1 MEMHIE
7 QWVNDSPLDQKAIRH
22 ATHMILKAISGS
34 DELSAKMVMKGGAL
48 LGLRYGSSRYTT
60 DIDFSTDLRLAEV
73 SLEEF
78 TGNFNDSLDVAEAE
92 LAYGMKCKLQSYKI
106 QPNAQGTFPTVKL
119 KVAYAY
125 KNDQAQMKRLES
137 RGGTNLIS
145 IDYSF
150 NERSYN
156 LEILEIDDGQ
166 LKVYGIFDLLAEKYR
181 SILQQVVR
189 ERNREQDIYD
199 VNYLLTTIEEPT
211 AEDRYKIL
219 DSLIR
224 KSEGKDVCEF
234 LNAAGMDD
242 PRIKERSFERYADL
256 QATVKVLPD
265 FEESYKRVSDFY
277 RNLPWELFEE

>member
-1 MEMHIE
+1 
-7 QWVNDSPLDQKAIRH
+7 
-22 ATHMILKAISGS
+22 
-34 DELSAKMVMKGGAL
+34 MKGGAL
-48 LGLRYGSSRYTT
+48 LGLRYKSSRYTT
-60 DIDFSTDLRLAEV
+60 DIDFSTELRLSEI

-78 TGNFNDSLDVAEAE
+78 IGEFNDSLDVAEAE

-106 QPNAQGTFPTVKL
+106 QPKAEGTFPTVKL

-125 KNDQAQMKRLES
+125 KNDQAQMKRLENK
-137 RGGTNLIS
+137 GGTNLIS

-150 NERSYN
+150 NEKTYN
-156 LEILEIDDGQ
+156 CEILEVDDGQ

-211 AEDRYKIL
+211 DDDRYKIL
-219 DSLIR
+219 DSLLR
-224 KSEGKDVCEF
+224 KSVGKDLDKF
-234 LNAAGMDD
+234 LNAAGLDD
-242 PRIKERSFERYADL
+242 PRIKERSFERYGDL

-265 FEESYKRVSDFY
+265 FEESYKRISDFY
-277 RNLPWELFEE
+277 KSLPWELFGK

>member
-1 MEMHIE
+1 MEMQIE
-7 QWVNDSPLDQKAIRH
+7 QWVKNSPLDQRGIRQ
-22 ATHMILKAISGS
+22 ATHLILKAISGS
-34 DELSAKMVMKGGAL
+34 DELSARMVMKGGAL
-48 LGLRYGSSRYTT
+48 LGLRYGSNRYTT
-60 DIDFSTDLRLAEV
+60 DIDFSTDLRLAEI

-78 TGNFNDSLDVAEAE
+78 IGDFNDSLDVAEAE

-106 QPNAQGTFPTVKL
+106 QPKAEGTFPTVKL

-125 KNDQAQMKRLES
+125 KNDQAQMKRLENK
-137 RGGTNLIS
+137 GGTNLIS

-150 NERSYN
+150 NEKTYN
-156 LEILEIDDGQ
+156 CEILEVDDGQ

-211 AEDRYKIL
+211 VEDRYKIL
-219 DSLIR
+219 DSLFR
-224 KSEGKDVCEF
+224 KSEGKDVGEF
-234 LNAAGMDD
+234 LNAEGLDD
-242 PRIKERSFERYADL
+242 PRIKERSFERYGDL

-265 FEESYKRVSDFY
+265 FEESYKRISDFY
-277 RNLPWELFEE
+277 KSLPWELFGK

>member
-1 MEMHIE
+1 MEMEIE
-7 QWVNDSPLDQKAIRH
+7 QWVKAAPLDQRGIRQ
-22 ATHMILKAISGS
+22 ATHLILKAISGS
-34 DELSAKMVMKGGAL
+34 DELSARMVMKGGAL
-48 LGLRYGSSRYTT
+48 LGLRYKSSRYTT
-60 DIDFSTDLRLAEV
+60 DIDFSTELRLSEI

-78 TGNFNDSLDVAEAE
+78 IGDFNDSLDVAEAE

-106 QPNAQGTFPTVKL
+106 QPKAEGTFPTVKL

-125 KNDQAQMKRLES
+125 KNDQAQMKRLENK
-137 RGGTNLIS
+137 GGTNLIS

-150 NERSYN
+150 NEKTYN
-156 LEILEIDDGQ
+156 CEILEVDDGQ

-211 AEDRYKIL
+211 DDDRYKIL
-219 DSLIR
+219 DSLLR
-224 KSEGKDVCEF
+224 KSVGKDLDEF
-234 LNAAGMDD
+234 LNAAGLDD
-242 PRIKERSFERYADL
+242 PRIKERSFERYGDL

-265 FEESYKRVSDFY
+265 FEESYKRISDFY
-277 RNLPWELFEE
+277 KSLPWELFGK

>member
-78 TGNFNDSLDVAEAE
+78 TGSFNDSLDVAEAE

-211 AEDRYKIL
+211 AEDRYNIL

>member
-1 MEMHIE
+1 MEMQIE
-7 QWVNDSPLDQKAIRH
+7 QWVNDSPLDQKGIRQ
-22 ATHMILKAISGS
+22 ATHLILKAISGS
-34 DELSAKMVMKGGAL
+34 DELSARMVMKGGAL

-60 DIDFSTDLRLAEV
+60 DIDFSTELRLTEV

-78 TGNFNDSLDVAEAE
+78 TQSFNDSLDVAEAE

-125 KNDQAQMKRLES
+125 KKDQAQMRRLES
-137 RGGTNLIS
+137 KGGTNLIS

-150 NERSYN
+150 NEKTYN
-156 LEILEIDDGQ
+156 YEILEIDDGK

-199 VNYLLTTIEEPT
+199 VNYLLMTIEVPT
-211 AEDRYKIL
+211 AEDRFNIL

-224 KSEGKDVCEF
+224 KSEEKGVDDF
-234 LNAAGMDD
+234 LHAAGMDD
-242 PRIKERSFERYADL
+242 VRIKDRSFARYADL
-256 QATVKVLPD
+256 EATVKVLPD
-265 FEESYKRVSDFY
+265 FEESYKRVADFY
-277 RNLPWELFEE
+277 RSLPWELFEK

>member
-1 MEMHIE
+1 
-7 QWVNDSPLDQKAIRH
+7 
-22 ATHMILKAISGS
+22 
-34 DELSAKMVMKGGAL
+34 MKGGAL
-48 LGLRYGSSRYTT
+48 LGLRYGSNRYTT
-60 DIDFSTDLRLAEV
+60 DIDFSTDLRLAEI

-78 TGNFNDSLDVAEAE
+78 IGDFNDSLDVAEAE

-106 QPNAQGTFPTVKL
+106 QPKAEGTFPTVKL

-125 KNDQAQMKRLES
+125 KNDQAQMKRLENK
-137 RGGTNLIS
+137 GGTNLIS

-150 NERSYN
+150 NEKTYN
-156 LEILEIDDGQ
+156 CEILEVDDGQ

-211 AEDRYKIL
+211 VEDRYKIL
-219 DSLIR
+219 DSLFR
-224 KSEGKDVCEF
+224 KSEGKDVGEF
-234 LNAAGMDD
+234 LNAEGLDD
-242 PRIKERSFERYADL
+242 PRIKERSFERYGDL

-265 FEESYKRVSDFY
+265 FEESYKRISDFY
-277 RNLPWELFEE
+277 KSLPWELFGK